1 MNRKHILIVLILS
14 LTLRLI
20 ALVLAN
26 PFNIAEYD
34 SRFNIA
40 DAKNYLNLAS
50 NIYNHSEYSLS
61 TSEPF
66 IPDNLITPVYPG
78 FLYIIFLL
86 SGGPNFIY
94 PIIFQIILSVL
105 LAFAMMKIGYKIS
118 NYFKINN
125 PYIPLYCG
133 LLFAL
138 EPLFICLNMIT
149 LTESLFISILVLTV
163 LYFVNIMTDPDKTLN
178 WAVFGILLGLGIL
191 TRPAFIPALP
201 VFMIIFLWAAYR
213 EKKLKAILL
222 RIFLSSV
229 ILITVISPWIIRNK
243 ITYNEWGLTTIG
255 PYSVY
260 VMHIAL
266 LESKKRNISEQDAA
280 DSLIK
285 HISIPKTGM
294 TFEVSDRIS
303 KEVFNYFINNPVP
316 FMKYWMISCVK
327 TLFQP
332 GTQHIVRLVGIE
344 SYQENEG
351 INKPEDKNV
360 FFILVNYV
368 KDSFYLIFYWIYYVI
383 YATLFFTSLLY
394 FFFTKNKYKTDP
406 LIVCLYVS
414 AFILLVFSSLVQ
426 SARYRLPAIILLIP
440 ISSIFMH
447 KIILIIFN
455 KIKFLKI
462 KLKP

>member
-1 MNRKHILIVLILS
+1 MNRKHILIVLIFC
-14 LTLRLI
+14 LTLRII
-20 ALVLAN
+20 ALFLAN
-26 PFNIAEYD
+26 PFNITEYD
-34 SRFNIA
+34 ARFNVA

-50 NIYNHSEYSLS
+50 NIYNYSEYSLS

-66 IPDNLITPVYPG
+66 IPDNLITPVYPM

-94 PIIFQIILSVL
+94 PIIIQIILSVVS
-105 LAFAMMKIGYKIS
+105 AFVMMKIGHEIS

-133 LLFAL
+133 FLFVL
-138 EPLFICLNMIT
+138 EPLLNCLNVIT
-149 LTESLFISILVLTV
+149 LTESLFIPILVLIV
-163 LYFVNIMTDPDKTLN
+163 LYFVNILTDPHKILY
-178 WAVFGILLGLGIL
+178 WIVFGFLLGLGIL
-191 TRPAFIPALP
+191 TRPAFIPILP
-201 VFMIIFLWAAYR
+201 VFMLILLWMVYR
-213 EKKLKAILL
+213 EKKLKMYLTRIIL
-222 RIFLSSV
+222 SAAA
-229 ILITVISPWIIRNK
+229 LIIVISPWMIRNK
-243 ITYNEWGLTTIG
+243 ITFNEWGLTTIG

-285 HISIPKTGM
+285 HISIPNTGM
-294 TFEVSDRIS
+294 TFEISNRIS
-303 KEVFNYFINNPVP
+303 KEIFNYFINNPFP
-316 FMKYWMISCVK
+316 FMKYWIISCVK

-351 INKPEDKNV
+351 INKPENKNV
-360 FFILVNYV
+360 FFILVKYV

-426 SARYRLPAIILLIP
+426 SARYRLPAVILLIP

-447 KIILIIFN
+447 NIILI
-455 KIKFLKI
+455 
-462 KLKP
+462 